1 MLRQLLRGLGSARKF
16 RAQIT
21 SLRLAQESLILT
33 TLIFIDRAH
42 RFAATSG
49 ITPMPIPAATI

>member
-1 MLRQLLRGLGSARKF
+1 LGSARKL

-21 SLRLAQESLILT
+21 SFRLAQESLILM

-49 ITPMPIPAATI
+49 ITPIPMPAATI